1 MRADVSTPSAD
12 LAQAVGALLLADP
25 TRITALVSSLRAPG
39 RSIESTV
46 EGMSMGRSLPP
57 GSRIRIQ
64 LIDRERYDAGCVI
77 AFLAGKRVVVHRVM
91 YRGIGAAASHVLT
104 RGDAPLVPDPPVP
117 HSQILGLVT
126 GVWKDGHWMNLPD
139 APQRSLK
146 ARIASSFLL
155 LVAKGLLNLSPRV
168 TTDALLFLHRM
179 ERVLRRVRMRGS
191 RQRRPLPPGAV

>member
-1 MRADVSTPSAD
+1 MQAEVSTPSAD

-64 LIDRERYDAGCVI
+64 LIDLESYDAGSVI
-77 AFLAGKRVVVHRVM
+77 AFLVGNKVVVHRVM
-91 YRGIGAAASHVLT
+91 YRGLGAAAGHLLT

-126 GVWKDGHWMNLPD
+126 GVWKDGRWMDLPE
-139 APQRSLK
+139 PTRRSPT

-168 TTDALLFLHRM
+168 TTAALLFLHRM